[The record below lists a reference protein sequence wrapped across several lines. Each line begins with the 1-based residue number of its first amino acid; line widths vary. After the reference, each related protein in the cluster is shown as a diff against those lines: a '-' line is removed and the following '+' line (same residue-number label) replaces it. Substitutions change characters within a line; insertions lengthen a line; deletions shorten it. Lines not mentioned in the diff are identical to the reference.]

1 MNKTFGEQMRDV
13 LIGLGVSDI
22 DKLNVT
28 EIKELYFDMV
38 YKSDEEG
45 FMNPGEIEKEF
56 FSPENSLM
64 QGVIDDKQYKKIKE
78 LESPLL
84 EVLEQGKPYG
94 QNGKNLYGDS
104 SEAVADSLKSFG
116 GKVAWVESDNI
127 PDRIQESG
135 GPGRGKYQYE
145 MNVFTGG
152 LDENPQGAAETAV
165 KRLINAYEGY
175 GMEIPKE
182 WSTLLDL
189 NNLDSPSY
197 NIDFSKLPE
206 NLQDE
211 LFYAD
216 KQQDPDF
223 KLGKLGSGEL
233 SMEDAWLDFHWAGW
247 SKEANPQQAR
257 EKKAKWY
264 RGKIKEMNKGY

>member
-1 MNKTFGEQMRDV
+1 MNKTFVEQMREI
-13 LIGLGVSDI
+13 LIDLGVSDI
-22 DKLNVT
+22 DNLNVT
-28 EIKELYFDMV
+28 EIKELYFDTI

-45 FMNPGEIEKEF
+45 FMNPSEIDKEF
-56 FSPENSLM
+56 FGPKNSLM
-64 QGVIDDKQYKKIKE
+64 HGAIDDKQYKKIKE

-116 GKVAWVESDNI
+116 GKVAWLESDNI
-127 PDRIQESG
+127 PDRIQESDG
-135 GPGRGKYQYE
+135 LGRGKYQYE
-145 MNVFTGG
+145 MNVFTG
-152 LDENPQGAAETAV
+152 ENDNPAGAGETAV
-165 KRLINAYEGY
+165 RRMKNAYAAY
-175 GMEIPKE
+175 GLEIPKK

-233 SMEDAWLDFHWAGW
+233 SMEDAWLDFHWSGW
-247 SKEANPQQAR
+247 GKEAKPEQAR
-257 EKKAKWY
+257 EKKSKWY